1 MSVMRGS
8 TTLCLAEAVT
18 VLASNIVNIKYTEG
32 QKYFRMIYKV
42 MNLKPLSSSTSSTDD
57 AQFKTLRST
66 TEPLNW

>member
-18 VLASNIVNIKYTEG
+18 VLASNIVNIKYTEE

-42 MNLKPLSSSTSSTDD
+42 MNLKPLSSSTSSIDN
-57 AQFKTLRST
+57 AHFKTLRST
-66 TEPLNW
+66 TEPFNW

>member
-1 MSVMRGS
+1 M
-8 TTLCLAEAVT
+8 
-18 VLASNIVNIKYTEG
+18 LASNIVNIKYTEG

-42 MNLKPLSSSTSSTDD
+42 MNLKPLSSSTSSIDD

>member
-42 MNLKPLSSSTSSTDD
+42 MNLKPLRSSTSSIDN
-57 AQFKTLRST
+57 AHFKTLRSA
-66 TEPLNW
+66 TEPFNW